1 MSIVTID
8 DSNLTAIG
16 NAIRTKNGATTT
28 YKPSE
33 MAAAISAIE
42 TGEDFLP
49 QKITNT
55 LTSYSNND
63 ITAIGAYGLYG
74 CSSLA
79 SVSLPNVTTIGHH
92 GFCRCTGLTSLTSLN
107 LPNLTTIE
115 QYGFAECKGLT
126 SVSLPSVT
134 TIRERAFSGYP
145 MSLKRLSC
153 RNALLGVW
161 VFSILGEYGSGS
173 LRQYALEELDIRG
186 FLNEGET
193 AEDGIRESH
202 LNDIAIDRLIL
213 RKNDGIVEIKTS
225 PWSSVSD
232 IMSNANF
239 TLYVPDNL
247 VSAYREDANW
257 IEYCTNVRN
266 SDVYTLIKR
275 ISDLGRAYL

>member
-16 NAIRTKNGATTT
+16 NAIRAKNGTTTT

-33 MAAAISAIE
+33 MAAAINAIE

-63 ITAIGAYGLYG
+63 ITAIANYGLYG
-74 CSSLA
+74 CSSLT
-79 SVSLPNVTTIGHH
+79 SVSLPNVTTIGQR
-92 GFCRCTGLTSLTSLN
+92 GFGKCTGLTSLTSLN

-115 QYGFAECKGLT
+115 PWGFTECTGLT

-134 TIRERAFSGYP
+134 IIRERAFSGYP

-153 RNALLGVW
+153 PNALLGSW
-161 VFSILGEYGSGS
+161 VFSDLVEYGSGT
-173 LRQYALEELDIRG
+173 LKQYPLEELDIRG
-186 FLNEGET
+186 FLNDVET
-193 AEDGIRESH
+193 EEDGIRESH
-202 LNDIAIDRLIL
+202 LNDIVIDRLIL
-213 RKNDGIVEIKTS
+213 RKNDGIVEIKATS
-225 PWSSVSD
+225 WSSVSD

-247 VSAYREDANW
+247 VSAYREDPNW

-266 SDVYTLIKR
+266 SSVYTLIKP

>member
-8 DSNLTAIG
+8 DSYLTNIG
-16 NAIRTKNGATTT
+16 NAIRAKNGATTT

-33 MAAAISAIE
+33 MAAAISALE

-63 ITAIGAYGLYG
+63 ITAVSAYGLYG

-92 GFCRCTGLTSLTSLN
+92 GFCRCTGLTSLN

-115 QYGFAECKGLT
+115 RYGFASCEGLT

-134 TIRERAFSGYP
+134 TIRDRAFSGEP

-153 RNALLGVW
+153 RNALLGEW
-161 VFSILGEYGSGS
+161 VFSVLGEYESGS
-173 LRQYALEELDIRG
+173 LRQYPLEELDIRG
-186 FLNEGET
+186 FLNDGET
-193 AEDGIRESH
+193 AESGIRERH
-202 LNDIAIDRLIL
+202 LNELTIDRLIL
-213 RKNDGIVEIKTS
+213 RKNDGIVEIEASSFS
-225 PWSSVSD
+225 PVST
-232 IMSNANF
+232 IMSGANF

-247 VSAYREDANW
+247 VSAYRTDANW

-266 SDVYTLIKR
+266 SSVYTLIKP

>member
-8 DSNLTAIG
+8 DSYLTAIG
-16 NAIRTKNGATTT
+16 NAIRAKNGTTTT

-42 TGEDFLP
+42 SGEDFLP

-63 ITAIGAYGLYG
+63 ITAIGSYGLYG

-79 SVSLPNVTTIGHH
+79 SVSLPNVTTIGNR
-92 GFCRCTGLTSLTSLN
+92 GFCRCTGLTSLN

-115 QYGFAECKGLT
+115 PYGFASCEGLT

-134 TIRERAFSGYP
+134 MIKNRAFSGYP

-153 RNALLGVW
+153 RNALLGEW
-161 VFSILGEYGSGS
+161 VFSILGEYQSGS

-186 FLNEGET
+186 FLNEAET
-193 AEDGIRESH
+193 AEDGIRQRH
-202 LNDIAIDRLIL
+202 LNNIAIDRLIL
-213 RKNDGIVEIKTS
+213 RKNDGIVEIKATS
-225 PWSSVSD
+225 WSSVSD

-247 VSAYREDANW
+247 VSAYRTDANW

-266 SDVYTLIKR
+266 SSVTTLIR
-275 ISDLGRAYL
+275 PISDLGRAYL

>member
-8 DSNLTAIG
+8 DSYLTAIG
-16 NAIRTKNGATTT
+16 NAIRAKNGTTTT

-42 TGEDFLP
+42 SGEDFLP

-63 ITAIGAYGLYG
+63 ITAIGNYGLYG

-79 SVSLPNVTTIGHH
+79 SVSLPNVTTIGNR
-92 GFCRCTGLTSLTSLN
+92 GFCRCTGLTSLN

-115 QYGFAECKGLT
+115 PYGFASCEGLT

-134 TIRERAFSGYP
+134 MIKNRAFSGYP

-153 RNALLGVW
+153 RNALLGEW
-161 VFSILGEYGSGS
+161 VFSILGEYQSGS

-186 FLNEGET
+186 FLNEAET

-213 RKNDGIVEIKTS
+213 RKNDGIVEIKATS
-225 PWSSVSD
+225 WSSVSD

-247 VSAYREDANW
+247 VSAYREDPNW

>member
-16 NAIRTKNGATTT
+16 NAIRAKNGATTT

-63 ITAIGAYGLYG
+63 ITAIGSYGLYG

-79 SVSLPNVTTIGHH
+79 SVSLPNVTTIGNR
-92 GFCRCTGLTSLTSLN
+92 GFCRCTGLTSLN

-134 TIRERAFSGYP
+134 MIKQRAFSGYP

-161 VFSILGEYGSGS
+161 VFSILGEYGSGV
-173 LRQYALEELDIRG
+173 LKQYPLEELDIRG
-186 FLNEGET
+186 FLNEDET

-202 LNDIAIDRLIL
+202 LNELTVDRLIL
-213 RKNDGIVEIKTS
+213 RKNDGIVEIKAS
-225 PWSSVSD
+225 RWSSVSD
-232 IMSNANF
+232 IMGGAQF

>member
-16 NAIRTKNGATTT
+16 NAIRAKNGATTT

-33 MAAAISAIE
+33 MAAAINAIE

-63 ITAIGAYGLYG
+63 ITAIGNYGLYG

-79 SVSLPNVTTIGHH
+79 SVSLPNVTTIGNR
-92 GFCRCTGLTSLTSLN
+92 GFCRCTGLTSLN

-115 QYGFAECKGLT
+115 PYGFAECKGLT

-134 TIRERAFSGYP
+134 MIKQRAFSGYP

-161 VFSILGEYGSGS
+161 VFSILGEYQSGS
-173 LRQYALEELDIRG
+173 LRQYPLEELDIRG

-213 RKNDGIVEIKTS
+213 RKNDGIVEIKATS
-225 PWSSVSD
+225 WSSVSD

-247 VSAYREDANW
+247 VSAYREDPNW
-257 IEYCTNVRN
+257 IEYCTNIRN

>member
-8 DSNLTAIG
+8 DSYLTAIG
-16 NAIRTKNGATTT
+16 NAIRAKNGATTT

-33 MAAAISAIE
+33 MAAAINALE

-63 ITAIGAYGLYG
+63 ITAIGVYGLYG

-79 SVSLPNVTTIGHH
+79 SVSLPNVTTIGQY
-92 GFCRCTGLTSLTSLN
+92 GFCRCTGLTSLN

-115 QYGFAECKGLT
+115 QYGFASCEGLT

-134 TIRERAFSGYP
+134 MIKNRAFSGYP

-153 RNALLGVW
+153 RNALLGEW
-161 VFSILGEYGSGS
+161 VFSILGEYESGS
-173 LRQYALEELDIRG
+173 LRQYPLEELDIRG
-186 FLNEGET
+186 FLNDGET
-193 AEDGIRESH
+193 AEGGIRERH
-202 LNDIAIDRLIL
+202 LNELTVDRLIL
-213 RKNDGIVEIKTS
+213 RKNDGIVEIEAS
-225 PWSSVSD
+225 RWSSVSD
-232 IMSNANF
+232 IMGGAQF

-247 VSAYREDANW
+247 VSAYRENANW

-266 SDVYTLIKR
+266 SSVYTLIKP

>member
-8 DSNLTAIG
+8 DSYLTAIG
-16 NAIRTKNGATTT
+16 NAIRAKNGSTTT

-42 TGEDFLP
+42 SGEDFLP

-63 ITAIGAYGLYG
+63 ITAIGNYGLYG

-92 GFCRCTGLTSLTSLN
+92 GFCRCTGLTSLN

-115 QYGFAECKGLT
+115 QYGFASCEGLT

-134 TIRERAFSGYP
+134 KIRERAFSGYP

-161 VFSILGEYGSGS
+161 VFSILGEYESGS

-193 AEDGIRESH
+193 AEGGIRESH
-202 LNDIAIDRLIL
+202 LNELTVDRLIL
-213 RKNDGIVEIKTS
+213 RKNDGIVEIEAS
-225 PWSSVSD
+225 RWSSVSD
-232 IMSNANF
+232 IMSGAQF

-247 VSAYREDANW
+247 VSAYRTDANW

-266 SDVYTLIKR
+266 SSVYTLIKP

>member
-16 NAIRTKNGATTT
+16 NAIRAKNGATTT

-33 MAAAISAIE
+33 MAAAISALE

-63 ITAIGAYGLYG
+63 ITAIGNYGLYG
-74 CSSLA
+74 CSSLT

-92 GFCRCTGLTSLTSLN
+92 GFCRCTGLTSLN

-115 QYGFAECKGLT
+115 QYGFTSCEGLT

-134 TIRERAFSGYP
+134 VIKQRAFSGQP

-161 VFSILGEYGSGS
+161 VFSILGEYGSGV
-173 LRQYALEELDIRG
+173 LRQYPLEELDIRG
-186 FLNEGET
+186 FLNETET
-193 AEDGIRESH
+193 AEDGIRQTH
-202 LNDIAIDRLIL
+202 LTELTVDRLIL
-213 RKNDGIVEIKTS
+213 RKNDGIVEIKATS
-225 PWSSVSD
+225 WSSVSD

-247 VSAYREDANW
+247 VSAYREDPNW

-266 SDVYTLIKR
+266 SSVYTLIKP

>member
-16 NAIRTKNGATTT
+16 NAIRAKNGATTT

-42 TGEDFLP
+42 SGEDFLP

-63 ITAIGAYGLYG
+63 ITAIGSYGLYG

-79 SVSLPNVTTIGHH
+79 SVSLPNVTTIGNR
-92 GFCRCTGLTSLTSLN
+92 GFCRCTGLTSLN

-115 QYGFAECKGLT
+115 PYGFAECEGLT

-134 TIRERAFSGYP
+134 MIKNRAFSGYP

-153 RNALLGVW
+153 RNALLGMW
-161 VFSILGEYGSGS
+161 VFSTLGEYESGT
-173 LRQYALEELDIRG
+173 LTQYALEELDIRG
-186 FLNEGET
+186 FLNDVQT
-193 AEDGIRESH
+193 AEDGIRERH

-213 RKNDGIVEIKTS
+213 RKNDGIVEIKATS
-225 PWSSVSD
+225 WSSVSD

-247 VSAYREDANW
+247 VSAYREDPNW

>member
-8 DSNLTAIG
+8 DSYLTAIG
-16 NAIRTKNGATTT
+16 NAIRAKNGTTTT

-33 MAAAISAIE
+33 MAAAINAIE
-42 TGEDFLP
+42 SGEDFLP

-63 ITAIGAYGLYG
+63 ITAIGNYGLYG
-74 CSSLA
+74 CSSLT
-79 SVSLPNVTTIGHH
+79 SVSLPNVTTIGNR
-92 GFCRCTGLTSLTSLN
+92 GFCRCTGLTSLN

-115 QYGFAECKGLT
+115 PYGFAECKGLT

-134 TIRERAFSGYP
+134 MIKNRAFSGYP

-161 VFSILGEYGSGS
+161 VFSILGEYQSGS

-202 LNDIAIDRLIL
+202 LNDINIDRLIL
-213 RKNDGIVEIKTS
+213 RKNDGIVEIKATK
-225 PWSSVSD
+225 WSSVSD

-247 VSAYREDANW
+247 VSAYREDPNW

>member
-16 NAIRTKNGATTT
+16 NAIRAKNGTTTT

-63 ITAIGAYGLYG
+63 ITAIGSYGLYG

-79 SVSLPNVTTIGHH
+79 SVSLPNVTTIGNR
-92 GFCRCTGLTSLTSLN
+92 GFCRCTGLTSLN

-115 QYGFAECKGLT
+115 PYGFASCEGLT

-134 TIRERAFSGYP
+134 MIKNRAFSGYP

-153 RNALLGVW
+153 RNALLGEW
-161 VFSILGEYGSGS
+161 VFSILGEYQSGS

-186 FLNEGET
+186 FLNEAET
-193 AEDGIRESH
+193 AEDGIRERH

-213 RKNDGIVEIKTS
+213 RKNDGIVEIKATS
-225 PWSSVSD
+225 WSSVSD

-247 VSAYREDANW
+247 VSAYREDPNW

>member
-8 DSNLTAIG
+8 DSYLTAIG
-16 NAIRTKNGATTT
+16 NAIRAKNGTTTT

-42 TGEDFLP
+42 SGEDFLP

-63 ITAIGAYGLYG
+63 ITAIGRYGLYG
-74 CSSLA
+74 CSSLT
-79 SVSLPNVTTIGHH
+79 SVSLPNLTTIGPY
-92 GFCRCTGLTSLTSLN
+92 GFCRCTGLTSLT

-115 QYGFAECKGLT
+115 RYGFASCTGLT

-134 TIRERAFSGYP
+134 MIKDYAFSGSGHE

-161 VFSILGEYGSGS
+161 VFSTLGEYESGT
-173 LRQYALEELDIRG
+173 LTQYALEELDIRG
-186 FLNEGET
+186 FLNEAET
-193 AEDGIRESH
+193 AEDGIREGH
-202 LNDIAIDRLIL
+202 LNDITINRLIL
-213 RKNDGIVEIKTS
+213 RKNDGIVEIKATS
-225 PWSSVSD
+225 WSSVSD

-247 VSAYREDANW
+247 VSAYREDPNW
-257 IEYCTNVRN
+257 IEYCTNVQN

>member
-8 DSNLTAIG
+8 DSYLTAIG
-16 NAIRTKNGATTT
+16 NAIRAKNGATTT

-63 ITAIGAYGLYG
+63 ITAIGSYGLYG

-79 SVSLPNVTTIGHH
+79 SVSLPNVTTIGNR
-92 GFCRCTGLTSLTSLN
+92 GFCRCTGLTSLN

-115 QYGFAECKGLT
+115 PYGFAECEGLT

-134 TIRERAFSGYP
+134 MIKNRAFSGYP

-153 RNALLGVW
+153 RNALLGEW
-161 VFSILGEYGSGS
+161 VFSILGEYQSGS

-186 FLNEGET
+186 FLNEAET
-193 AEDGIRESH
+193 AEDGIRERH

-213 RKNDGIVEIKTS
+213 RKNDGIVEIKATS
-225 PWSSVSD
+225 WSSVSD

-247 VSAYREDANW
+247 VSAYREDPNW

>member
-8 DSNLTAIG
+8 DSYLTNIG
-16 NAIRTKNGATTT
+16 NAIRAKNGATTT

-63 ITAIGAYGLYG
+63 ITTIGNYGLYG

-92 GFCRCTGLTSLTSLN
+92 GFCRCTGLTSLT

-115 QYGFAECKGLT
+115 PYGFASCEGLT

-134 TIRERAFSGYP
+134 VIKNRAFSGYP

-153 RNALLGVW
+153 RNALLGEW
-161 VFSILGEYGSGS
+161 VFSILGEYESGS
-173 LRQYALEELDIRG
+173 LTQYALEELDIRG
-186 FLNEGET
+186 FLNDAET
-193 AEDGIRESH
+193 AEDGIRERH
-202 LNDIAIDRLIL
+202 LTSLTVDRLIL
-213 RKNDGIVEIKTS
+213 RKNDGIVEIKSSSFS
-225 PWSSVSD
+225 PVST
-232 IMSNANF
+232 IMDDANF

-247 VSAYREDANW
+247 VSAYRTDTNW
-257 IEYCTNVRN
+257 IEYCTNIRN
-266 SDVYTLIKR
+266 SSVYTLIKP

>member
-1 MSIVTID
+1 MSLVTID
-8 DSNLTAIG
+8 DSYLTAIG
-16 NAIRTKNGATTT
+16 NAIRAKNGTTTT

-63 ITAIGAYGLYG
+63 ITAIGNYGLYG
-74 CSSLA
+74 CSSLT
-79 SVSLPNVTTIGHH
+79 SVSLPNVTTIGDR
-92 GFCRCTGLTSLTSLN
+92 GFCRCTGLTSLN

-115 QYGFAECKGLT
+115 PYGFASCEGLT

-134 TIRERAFSGYP
+134 MIKNRAFSGYP

-153 RNALLGVW
+153 RNALLGEW
-161 VFSILGEYGSGS
+161 VFSILGEYQSGS

-193 AEDGIRESH
+193 AEDGIREGH
-202 LNDIAIDRLIL
+202 LNDITIDRLIL
-213 RKNDGIVEIKTS
+213 RKNDGIVEIKATS
-225 PWSSVSD
+225 WSSVSD

-247 VSAYREDANW
+247 VSAYREDPNW

>member
-8 DSNLTAIG
+8 DSYLTAIG
-16 NAIRTKNGATTT
+16 NAIRAKNGTTTT

-33 MAAAISAIE
+33 MAAAINAIE
-42 TGEDFLP
+42 SGEDFLP

-92 GFCRCTGLTSLTSLN
+92 GFCRCTGLTSLN
-107 LPNLTTIE
+107 LPNLTTIG
-115 QYGFAECKGLT
+115 QYGFASCKGLT

-134 TIRERAFSGYP
+134 TIKNRAFSGSG
-145 MSLKRLSC
+145 MSLKKLSC
-153 RNALLGVW
+153 RNALLGEW
-161 VFSILGEYGSGS
+161 VFSTLGEYESGM
-173 LRQYALEELDIRG
+173 LKQYALEELDIRG
-186 FLNEGET
+186 FLNETET

-202 LNDIAIDRLIL
+202 LNDITIDRLIL
-213 RKNDGIVEIKTS
+213 RKNDGIVEIKAS

-232 IMSNANF
+232 IMGDANF

-257 IEYCTNVRN
+257 IEYCTNIRN
-266 SDVYTLIKR
+266 SSVYTLIKP

>member
-8 DSNLTAIG
+8 DSYLTAIG
-16 NAIRTKNGATTT
+16 NAIRAKNGTTTT

-63 ITAIGAYGLYG
+63 ITAIGNYGLYG
-74 CSSLA
+74 CSSLT

-92 GFCRCTGLTSLTSLN
+92 GFCRCKGLTSLT

-115 QYGFAECKGLT
+115 QYGFTSCEGLT

-134 TIRERAFSGYP
+134 VIKQRAFSGHP

-161 VFSILGEYGSGS
+161 VFSILGEYGSGV
-173 LRQYALEELDIRG
+173 LKQYPLEELDIRG

-202 LNDIAIDRLIL
+202 LNELTVDRLIL
-213 RKNDGIVEIKTS
+213 RKNDGIVEIKAS
-225 PWSSVSD
+225 RWSSVSD
-232 IMSNANF
+232 IMGGAKF

-247 VSAYREDANW
+247 VNAYRTDANW

-266 SDVYTLIKR
+266 SSVTTLIKP

>member
-8 DSNLTAIG
+8 DSYLTAIG
-16 NAIRTKNGATTT
+16 NAIRAKNGATTT

-33 MAAAISAIE
+33 MAAAISALE

-63 ITAIGAYGLYG
+63 ITAIGRYGLYG
-74 CSSLA
+74 CSSLT
-79 SVSLPNVTTIGHH
+79 SVSLPNLTTIGPY
-92 GFCRCTGLTSLTSLN
+92 GFCRCTGLTSLT

-115 QYGFAECKGLT
+115 RYGFASCTGLT

-134 TIRERAFSGYP
+134 MIKDYAFSGSGHE

-161 VFSILGEYGSGS
+161 VFSTLGEYESGT
-173 LRQYALEELDIRG
+173 LTQYALEELDIRG
-186 FLNEGET
+186 FLNEAET
-193 AEDGIRESH
+193 AEDGIREGH
-202 LNDIAIDRLIL
+202 LNDITINRLIL
-213 RKNDGIVEIKTS
+213 RKNDGIVEIKATS
-225 PWSSVSD
+225 WSSVSD

-247 VSAYREDANW
+247 VSAYREDPNW
-257 IEYCTNVRN
+257 IEYCTNVQN

>member
-8 DSNLTAIG
+8 DSYLTAIG
-16 NAIRTKNGATTT
+16 NAIRAKNGTTTT

-33 MAAAISAIE
+33 MAAAISALE

-92 GFCRCTGLTSLTSLN
+92 GFCRCTGLTSLT

-115 QYGFAECKGLT
+115 QYGFASCKGLT

-134 TIRERAFSGYP
+134 VIKNRAFSGSG
-145 MSLKRLSC
+145 MSLKKLSC
-153 RNALLGVW
+153 RNALLGEW
-161 VFSILGEYGSGS
+161 VFSTLGEYSSGT
-173 LRQYALEELDIRG
+173 LTQYALEELDIRG
-186 FLNEGET
+186 FLNSGESAEG
-193 AEDGIRESH
+193 GIRECH
-202 LNDIAIDRLIL
+202 LTDLTVDRLIL
-213 RKNDGIVEIKTS
+213 RKNDGIVEINASSFS
-225 PWSSVSD
+225 PVST
-232 IMSNANF
+232 IMDGAKF

-247 VSAYREDANW
+247 VSAYRTDTNW

-266 SDVYTLIKR
+266 SSVTTLIKP

>member
-16 NAIRTKNGATTT
+16 NAIRAKNGTTTT

-63 ITAIGAYGLYG
+63 ITAIGSYGLYG
-74 CSSLA
+74 CSSLT
-79 SVSLPNVTTIGHH
+79 SVSLPNVTTIGNR
-92 GFCRCTGLTSLTSLN
+92 GFCRCTGLTSLN

-115 QYGFAECKGLT
+115 PYGFASCEGLT

-134 TIRERAFSGYP
+134 MIKQRAFSGYP

-161 VFSILGEYGSGS
+161 VFSILGEYQSGS
-173 LRQYALEELDIRG
+173 LRQYPLEELDIRG

-202 LNDIAIDRLIL
+202 LNDITIDRLIL
-213 RKNDGIVEIKTS
+213 RKNDGIVEIKATR
-225 PWSSVSD
+225 WSSVSD

-257 IEYCTNVRN
+257 IEYCTNIRN
-266 SDVYTLIKR
+266 SDVYTLIKP
-275 ISDLGRAYL
+275 ISNLGRAYL

>member
-8 DSNLTAIG
+8 DSYLTAIG
-16 NAIRTKNGATTT
+16 NAIRAKNGTTTT

-63 ITAIGAYGLYG
+63 ITAIGSYGLYG
-74 CSSLA
+74 CSSLT
-79 SVSLPNVTTIGHH
+79 SVSLPNVTTIGNR
-92 GFCRCTGLTSLTSLN
+92 GFCRCTGLTSLN

-115 QYGFAECKGLT
+115 PYGFASCEGLT

-134 TIRERAFSGYP
+134 MIKQRAFSGYP

-161 VFSILGEYGSGS
+161 VFSILGEYQSGS
-173 LRQYALEELDIRG
+173 LRQYPLEELDIRG

-202 LNDIAIDRLIL
+202 LNDITIDRLIL
-213 RKNDGIVEIKTS
+213 RKNDGIVEIKATR
-225 PWSSVSD
+225 WSSVSD

-257 IEYCTNVRN
+257 IEYCTNIRN
-266 SDVYTLIKR
+266 SDVYTLIKP
-275 ISDLGRAYL
+275 ISNLGRAYL

>member
-8 DSNLTAIG
+8 DSYLTAIG
-16 NAIRTKNGATTT
+16 NAIRAKNGATTT

-33 MAAAISAIE
+33 MAAAINAIE

-63 ITAIGAYGLYG
+63 ITAIGNYGLYG

-92 GFCRCTGLTSLTSLN
+92 GFCRCTGLTSLN

-115 QYGFAECKGLT
+115 QYGFASCEGLT

-134 TIRERAFSGYP
+134 MIKNRAFSGYP

-153 RNALLGVW
+153 RNALLGEW
-161 VFSILGEYGSGS
+161 VFSILGEYESGS
-173 LRQYALEELDIRG
+173 LRQYPLEELDIRG
-186 FLNEGET
+186 FLNDGET
-193 AEDGIRESH
+193 AEGGIRERH
-202 LNDIAIDRLIL
+202 LNELTVDRLIL
-213 RKNDGIVEIKTS
+213 RKNDGIVEIEAS
-225 PWSSVSD
+225 RWSSVSD
-232 IMSNANF
+232 IMGGAQF

-247 VSAYREDANW
+247 VSAYRENANW

-266 SDVYTLIKR
+266 SSVYTLIKP

>member
-16 NAIRTKNGATTT
+16 NAIRAKNGTTTT

-63 ITAIGAYGLYG
+63 ITAIGNYGLYG
-74 CSSLA
+74 CPSLT
-79 SVSLPNVTTIGHH
+79 SVSLPNVTTIGDR
-92 GFCRCTGLTSLTSLN
+92 GFCRCTGLTSLN

-115 QYGFAECKGLT
+115 PYGFAECEGLT

-134 TIRERAFSGYP
+134 MIKNRAFSGYP

-153 RNALLGVW
+153 RNALLGEW
-161 VFSILGEYGSGS
+161 VFSILGEYQSGS

-186 FLNEGET
+186 FLNEAET
-193 AEDGIRESH
+193 AEDGIRQRH
-202 LNDIAIDRLIL
+202 LNDINIDRLIL
-213 RKNDGIVEIKTS
+213 RKNDGIVEIKATS
-225 PWSSVSD
+225 WSSVSD

-247 VSAYREDANW
+247 VSAYREDPNW

-266 SDVYTLIKR
+266 SDVYALIKR

>member
-8 DSNLTAIG
+8 DSYLTAIG
-16 NAIRTKNGATTT
+16 NAIRAKNGSTTT

-33 MAAAISAIE
+33 MAAAINAIE
-42 TGEDFLP
+42 SGEDFLP

-74 CSSLA
+74 CSSLT
-79 SVSLPNVTTIGHH
+79 SVSLPNVTTIGNR
-92 GFCRCTGLTSLTSLN
+92 GFCRCTGLTSLN

-115 QYGFAECKGLT
+115 PYGFASCEGLT

-134 TIRERAFSGYP
+134 MIKNRAFSGYP

-153 RNALLGVW
+153 RNALLGEW
-161 VFSILGEYGSGS
+161 VFSILGEYQSGS

-186 FLNEGET
+186 FLNEAET
-193 AEDGIRESH
+193 AEDGIRERH

-213 RKNDGIVEIKTS
+213 RKNDGIVEIKATS
-225 PWSSVSD
+225 WSSVSD

-247 VSAYREDANW
+247 VSAYREDPNW

>member
-1 MSIVTID
+1 MSLVTID
-8 DSNLTAIG
+8 DSYLTAIG
-16 NAIRTKNGATTT
+16 NAIRAKNGSTTT

-33 MAAAISAIE
+33 MAAAISALE

-63 ITAIGAYGLYG
+63 ITAIGSYGLYG

-79 SVSLPNVTTIGHH
+79 SVSLPNVTTIGNR
-92 GFCRCTGLTSLTSLN
+92 GFCRCTGLTSLN

-115 QYGFAECKGLT
+115 PYGFASCEGLT

-134 TIRERAFSGYP
+134 MIKNRAFSGYP

-153 RNALLGVW
+153 RNALLGEW
-161 VFSILGEYGSGS
+161 VFSILGEYQSGS

-186 FLNEGET
+186 FLNEAET
-193 AEDGIRESH
+193 AEDGIREGH

-213 RKNDGIVEIKTS
+213 RKNDGIVEIKATS
-225 PWSSVSD
+225 WSSVSD

-247 VSAYREDANW
+247 VSAYREDPNW

-266 SDVYTLIKR
+266 SDVYALIKR